1 MFGVMTTHVLQA
13 CYPSLHAADFS
24 LINSFRVL
32 LMCMSIV
39 AVNCYVM
46 ISGYFRIKQ
55 SWRGFLNLYTQCA
68 FYMII
73 LTTLATLFL
82 NASAV
87 DILKKTVF
95 ALTESGYWF
104 LTAYLALF
112 LVAPVLNVAF
122 EKQNSKQRKASLM
135 GLLLIDVYIGYIHQ
149 SPEISQDGYSAIHF
163 FF

>member
-1 MFGVMTTHVLQA
+1 
-13 CYPSLHAADFS
+13 
-24 LINSFRVL
+24 
-32 LMCMSIV
+32 
-39 AVNCYVM
+39 M
-46 ISGYFRIKQ
+46 IF
-55 SWRGFLNLYTQCA
+55 
-68 FYMII
+68 

-87 DILKKTVF
+87 DFLNKKVF
-95 ALTESGYWF
+95 ELSDSGYWC

-149 SPEISQDGYSAIHF
+149 SPEILQDGYSAIHF